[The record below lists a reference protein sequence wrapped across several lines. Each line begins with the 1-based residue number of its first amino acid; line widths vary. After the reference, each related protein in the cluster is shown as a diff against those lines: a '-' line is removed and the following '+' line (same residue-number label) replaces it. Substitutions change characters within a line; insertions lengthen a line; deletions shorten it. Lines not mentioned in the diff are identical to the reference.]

1 MNSKLIVSEDK
12 IEAQKQINTWDDKI
26 ASLKMDKKL
35 KESIQDKIN
44 FSEEFCRF
52 SKTKLSLLNYSLF
65 RDDKYRELYNKYI
78 DKCYKLNLFRRNS
91 QDTVLFST

>member
-1 MNSKLIVSEDK
+1 
-12 IEAQKQINTWDDKI
+12 
-26 ASLKMDKKL
+26 MDKKL

-91 QDTVLFST
+91 QDTVLFSTQLQRDNKELIQQVLYLQHILYELMPGM